1 MDVRNKHLVW
11 KDQDVFDIPEAAGV
25 TASRDF
31 LGVLRDKIV
40 EQVNHLSMVAQFIPD
55 LQKEISILKM
65 YIVRDS
71 GGDINN
77 PKRDRWKTD
86 LITKQNEID
95 HLIARKEVLIISIS
109 AIEKIMES
117 ITWELKG

>member
-1 MDVRNKHLVW
+1 MDVRDKRIVW

-40 EQVNHLSMVAQFIPD
+40 EQINHLSMVAQFIPD
-55 LQKEISILKM
+55 IQKEISILEM
-65 YIVRDS
+65 YIIKN
-71 GGDINN
+71 GDNQKI
-77 PKRDRWKTD
+77 DRWKTD
-86 LITKQNEID
+86 LITKRNELE
-95 HLIARKEVLIISIS
+95 HLVARKEILIVSIG

>member
-1 MDVRNKHLVW
+1 MDVRDKRVIW
-11 KDQDVFDIPEAAGV
+11 KDQDVFDVPEAAGV

-55 LQKEISILKM
+55 LQKEISILEM
-65 YIVRDS
+65 YIARDTQ
-71 GGDINN
+71 GDLNN
-77 PKRDRWKTD
+77 PKKDRWKTD
-86 LITKQNEID
+86 LITKRNELD
-95 HLIARKEVLIISIS
+95 HLIARKEVLVISIG

-117 ITWELKG
+117 MEWELKE

>member
-1 MDVRNKHLVW
+1 MDVRDKRIVW

-25 TASRDF
+25 TASVDF

-55 LQKEISILKM
+55 LQKEVSILEM
-65 YIVRDS
+65 YIAKDS
-71 GGDINN
+71 GGELNN

-86 LITKQNEID
+86 LITKRNELD
-95 HLIARKEVLIISIS
+95 HLIARKEILILSIG
-109 AIEKIMES
+109 AIETIMES